1 MKPSAPG
8 LAPTGGIT
16 LTQAIERQ
24 LGLKVQMLRRPVSV
38 VVVESFDEKPS
49 DN

>member
-1 MKPSAPG
+1 M
-8 LAPTGGIT
+8 T

-24 LGLKVQMLRRPVSV
+24 LGLTVEMRRQPVSV
-38 VVVESFDEKPS
+38 VVVESFNEKPS